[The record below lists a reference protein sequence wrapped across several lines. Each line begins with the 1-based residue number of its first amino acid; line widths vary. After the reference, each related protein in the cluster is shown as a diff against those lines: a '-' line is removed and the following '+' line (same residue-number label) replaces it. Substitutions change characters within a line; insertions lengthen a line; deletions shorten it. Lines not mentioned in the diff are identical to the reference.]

1 MIIRNVK
8 KSDLESFIKLYIE
21 SYTGLESYAYTSR
34 KDIKEYFSWLL
45 LRDPDG
51 FLIAELNEPVGFVAC
66 DANWFSH
73 FEGEVLG
80 EIHELFVHPKY
91 RCSGIGSMLL
101 ERATEYARSKGRRIV
116 GLWVGVEN
124 FNAKEFYEKRG
135 FVETVSIGK
144 WTRMIKKI

>member
-1 MIIRNVK
+1 MIVRNVR

-21 SYTGLESYAYTSR
+21 SYTGLERYAYTSR
-34 KDIKEYFSWLL
+34 KDIKDYFSWLL
-45 LRDPDG
+45 SRDPNG
-51 FLIAELNEPVGFVAC
+51 FLIAEINEPVGFVAC
-66 DANWFSH
+66 DTNWFSH

-101 ERATEYARSKGRRIV
+101 EKAIEYARSRGRRIV

-135 FVETVSIGK
+135 FVETISIGK

>member
-124 FNAKEFYEKRG
+124 FNAKGFYEKRG